1 MRPLSWYLFL
11 PLNALQAIAT
21 IAWGSF
27 WITVALLARLLTG
40 GRTASLWLARR
51 VWAPGQIAIGAARW
65 RVLHRDR
72 VVPNR
77 AYLLVA
83 NHQSWIDIPAL
94 FVAVPGPLHFLAKR
108 ELARVPFL
116 GSYIEAMG
124 MVFVDR
130 GDRRSAVES
139 VDRSREL
146 LSTGAVLAS
155 FPEGTRS
162 DPGSIGPFRSGGF
175 GAAIDAGVEV
185 LPVALRGTGRIL
197 PRDGFAVRPGTIEI
211 EFGEPIPTA
220 GLAHGDRAELA
231 RRAEAAVAA
240 MLGVEKPFLARR
252 APAVRSSRRRGDAA

>member
-1 MRPLSWYLFL
+1 MRPLAWYLFL
-11 PLNALQAIAT
+11 PWNALQAIAT

-40 GRTASLWLARR
+40 RRTASLWLARR
-51 VWAPGQIAIGAARW
+51 VWGPGQIAIAVAGW
-65 RVLHRDR
+65 RVRHRER
-72 VVPNR
+72 LVPGR
-77 AYLLVA
+77 SYLLVA

-130 GDRRSAVES
+130 GDRRSAVAS

-146 LSTGAVLAS
+146 LEGGAVVAS

-162 DPGSIGPFRSGGF
+162 EPGAIRPFRSGGF
-175 GAAIDAGVEV
+175 GAAIDAGVDV
-185 LPVALRGTGRIL
+185 LPVALHGTGRIL
-197 PRDGFAVRPGTIEI
+197 PRGGFAVRPGTVIV
-211 EFGEPIPTA
+211 EFGEPIPTG
-220 GLAHGDRAELA
+220 GLTHGDRGELA
-231 RRAEAAVAA
+231 RRAEAAVTA
-240 MLGVEKPFLARR
+240 MLGVENPFLARR
-252 APAVRSSRRRGDAA
+252 APAVRSSRRKGDAA